1 MHYIL
6 LGLLTVL
13 TFSLL
18 CILILSVFLYCS
30 KPYYMWRKATSAG
43 LKDIAQQNPVRF
55 LAQK

>member
-13 TFSLL
+13 IFGLL
-18 CILILSVFLYCS
+18 CILILSVFLRCA

-43 LKDIAQQNPVRF
+43 LQDIAQQNLARF